1 MRNLIHS
8 SPKIL
13 IVEDHLL
20 ISKSYVNFLS
30 TDFNPNNEIFEANS
44 LTDAY
49 ELLFLNQTSDK
60 IDLVLLD
67 ISMPP
72 SEKYNIA
79 DGLALGKMIRDQL
92 LYAKIIVITNYDSFA
107 QIKVVEESIAPEG
120 LMSKSDVDID
130 FCEICKK
137 VIRGEIIRGEI
148 IKKNSRVVYAS
159 DITLDSIDVKIL
171 NLISQGYDT
180 KEKQE
185 ILRLSR
191 SAIMQRKQKIRHFFG
206 LETLSNA
213 VLLQEA
219 KKRNII

>member
-1 MRNLIHS
+1 MPK

-20 ISKSYVNFLS
+20 IAKSYVNFLS
-30 TDFNPNNEIFEANS
+30 MDFNPSKEIFEANS
-44 LTDAY
+44 LTLAY
-49 ELLFLNQTSDK
+49 ELLFLKQTTEK

-72 SEKYNIA
+72 SEKHNIA
-79 DGLALGKMIRDQL
+79 DGLALGKMIKDQL
-92 LYAKIIVITNYDSFA
+92 PRTKIIVITNYDSYV
-107 QIKVVEESIAPEG
+107 QIKVIEEDIAPEG

-130 FCEICKK
+130 FCIVCKR
-137 VIRGEIIRGEI
+137 VLDGEIIRGEI
-148 IKKNSRVVYAS
+148 IKKNSQTVYS
-159 DITLDSIDVKIL
+159 TDITLDSIDVKIL
-171 NLISQGYDT
+171 SLISQGYDT

>member
-1 MRNLIHS
+1 MFMPK

-30 TDFNPNNEIFEANS
+30 IDFNPNNEIFEANS
-44 LTDAY
+44 LTLAY
-49 ELLFLNQTSDK
+49 DLLFLNQTTEK

-72 SEKYNIA
+72 TEKYNIT
-79 DGLALGKMIRDQL
+79 DGLALGKMIRDRL
-92 LYAKIIVITNYDSFA
+92 PHTKIIVITNYDSYA
-107 QIKVVEESIAPEG
+107 QIKVIEEDIAPEG
-120 LMSKSDVDID
+120 FMSKSDVDIQ
-130 FCEICKK
+130 FQVICKK
-137 VIRGEIIRGEI
+137 VIDGEIIRGER
-148 IKKNSRVVYAS
+148 IKKNSQTVYS
-159 DITLDSIDVKIL
+159 TDITLDSIDVKIL

>member
-1 MRNLIHS
+1 MPKN
-8 SPKIL
+8 PKIL

-20 ISKSYVNFLS
+20 ISKSYVNFLLIDYNS
-30 TDFNPNNEIFEANS
+30 NYEIFEANS
-44 LTDAY
+44 LTLAY
-49 ELLFLNQTSDK
+49 ELLFLKQTSEK
-60 IDLVLLD
+60 IDFVLLD

-79 DGLALGKMIRDQL
+79 DGLALGKMIRDRL
-92 LYAKIIVITNYDSFA
+92 PHTKMLVITNYDSFA
-107 QIKVVEESIAPEG
+107 HIKAIEESIAPEG
-120 LMSKSDVDID
+120 FMSKSDVDIQ
-130 FCEICKK
+130 FHVICKK
-137 VIRGEIIRGEI
+137 VMDGEIIRGEI
-148 IKKNSRVVYAS
+148 IKKNSQTVYS
-159 DITLDSIDVKIL
+159 TDISLDSIDVKIL

-185 ILRLSR
+185 ILMLSR